1 MLGIVNSFVN
11 WEFETSYQEI
21 LSQDTTFVNQCEIL
35 HVVHN
40 HKDFT
45 FGDSKI
51 SYHIPEVTQKDV

>member
-1 MLGIVNSFVN
+1 MNSFVN
-11 WEFETSYQEI
+11 WVFETSYQEI
-21 LSQDTTFVNQCEIL
+21 LSQDTAFINQHEIP
-35 HVVHN
+35 HMVHN